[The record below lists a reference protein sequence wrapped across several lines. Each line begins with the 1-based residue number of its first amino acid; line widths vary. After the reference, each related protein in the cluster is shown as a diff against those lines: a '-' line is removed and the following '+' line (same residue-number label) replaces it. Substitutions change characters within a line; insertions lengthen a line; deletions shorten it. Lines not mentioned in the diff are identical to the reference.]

1 MVLFPRKSLYG
12 VQNPSTRQARL
23 GLRPSLPSAHA
34 QVVSYTDGHL
44 NAGIK

>member
-1 MVLFPRKSLYG
+1 MVLFPRKSLCG
-12 VQNPSTRQARL
+12 VQSPSTRQARL

-44 NAGIK
+44 NVGIK

>member
-23 GLRPSLPSAHA
+23 E
-34 QVVSYTDGHL
+34 
-44 NAGIK
+44 NAGQAARISPGIARSYLEEGA